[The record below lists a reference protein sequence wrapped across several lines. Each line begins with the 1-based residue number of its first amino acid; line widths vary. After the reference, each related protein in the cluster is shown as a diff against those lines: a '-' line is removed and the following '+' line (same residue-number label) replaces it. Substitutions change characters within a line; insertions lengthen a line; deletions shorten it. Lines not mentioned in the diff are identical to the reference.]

1 MFNLE
6 KKVIVVTGASS
17 GIGQGCAVACS
28 KMGAKL
34 ILFGRNIEK
43 LKHTFSMLHGQVH
56 LIFIQ
61 DIREDV
67 SFESSIREAVNKIGQ
82 IDGFIHSAGLQT
94 TLPLRLHTK
103 DVFANQFD
111 INVVGG
117 FEACRVLTKKEYF
130 NASGGSIVFIS
141 SIRALLGTA
150 NQLGYSAS
158 KGAVIAGARALAIE
172 LANRNIRVNA
182 VSPGMVEDTEMTK
195 EVLNKLP
202 ADWAEKNKLAYPLG
216 WVHSEDIANA
226 CLFLLSDGSKKITG
240 TNLVVD
246 GGFSAQ

>member
-1 MFNLE
+1 MLNLE

-17 GIGQGCAVACS
+17 GIGKQCAISCS
-28 KMGAKL
+28 KMGATL

-43 LKHTFSMLHGQVH
+43 IKETLSMMDGQGH
-56 LIFIQ
+56 LFFIM
-61 DIREDV
+61 DIRDNI
-67 SFESSIREAVNKIGQ
+67 SFESSIREAVKKLGQ
-82 IDGFIHSAGLQT
+82 IDGFISSAGLQT

-117 FEACRVLTKKEYF
+117 FEACRVLTKKEFF

-141 SIRALLGTA
+141 SVRALLGTA

-195 EVLNKLP
+195 EVLKKLP
-202 ADWAEKNKLAYPLG
+202 AEWAERSKLEYPLG
-216 WVHSEDIANA
+216 WVNSEDVANA
-226 CLFLLSDGSKKITG
+226 CLFLLSVESKKITG